1 MVGARTE
8 IRAKIPPMSSS
19 ILAFLAAGL
28 LAVVSFAGETRRPI
42 ARPLPAHPG
51 NVFLADE
58 DVRLPASVN
67 GPATWRL
74 VDDEDRVVTDGPA
87 TAGTVNLGRLPVGW
101 YELIAGEDTSANTN
115 RVSLAVLARL
125 QAPTPQTSP
134 IALDVAMAWF
144 YPPPQMPAA
153 ASLCALAGVNW
164 VRDRLN
170 WAEME
175 PARGTFAGSNRYDAS
190 ADAQTAA
197 GLRQLQVIHQSP
209 AWANPETKRFPLNLR
224 DAYNF
229 YRAMAQR
236 WRGQLQAFEPWNEA
250 DIREFGGQSGMEIAT
265 LQKAAFFG
273 MKAGNPKLIV
283 CQNVFAIHRATTLA
297 DFSANEAGPYFDTFN
312 LHHYVPFDAYS
323 KVYADFRAVS
333 AGKPLWVTECSV
345 PVKWTGSEQT
355 KEPSDADLR
364 LQAERVAKVFACAL
378 HEGAAEV
385 FYFLLPH
392 YAEGQT
398 QFGILRPDLTPRPA
412 YVALAAVGR
421 LLADAR
427 PRGRVKTSDTNIRAF
442 LFAAKPDGH
451 QRLVL
456 VAWTTAG
463 HAELALPLRPAA
475 VFDTLGRRRTVEATT
490 LSLGSAPVFAVFAP
504 AAEKRFDVEPSPA
517 PAPQLA
523 GKPCP
528 VVLQAV
534 IPSREL
540 ELAESAYRIVAGQAE
555 TISVRVYNFSHQP
568 VNGSLR
574 AQAPAGWTATLPRN
588 VTLAADA
595 DTELALTV
603 TSGAAPDIEPLRIEG
618 DFGRA
623 GRAVLS
629 VRFKPER
636 R

>member
-1 MVGARTE
+1 LIGAAAE
-8 IRAKIPPMSSS
+8 IRAKIPPMKACWFAS
-19 ILAFLAAGL
+19 LTAEL
-28 LAVVSFAGETRRPI
+28 LATAAFAGNTSRAIPQ
-42 ARPLPAHPG
+42 PLPAHPG

-58 DVRLPASVN
+58 DVRLAAPAS
-67 GPATWRL
+67 GPAAWRL
-74 VDDEDRVVTDGPA
+74 VDYDRHAVANGPA

-101 YELIAGEDTSANTN
+101 YEVIRGEDTSTNTN
-115 RVSLAVLARL
+115 RASLAVLARL
-125 QAPTPQTSP
+125 KAPTPQTSP

-175 PARGTFAGSNRYDAS
+175 PARGTFASSNRYDAS

-209 AWANPETKRFPLNLR
+209 AWANAETKRFPLNLR

-229 YRAMAQR
+229 YRAMARR

-250 DIREFGGQSGMEIAT
+250 DIRKFGGQSGMEIAT

-273 MKAGNPKLIV
+273 MKAGNPDLIV

-297 DFSANEAGPYFDTFN
+297 DFAGNEAGAYFDTFN
-312 LHHYVPFDAYS
+312 LHHYVPFDAYP

-345 PVKWTGSEQT
+345 PVKWTGREQL
-355 KEPSDADLR
+355 KEPSAADLR
-364 LQAERVAKVFACAL
+364 VQAERVAKVFACAL

-412 YVALAAVGR
+412 FVALAAAGR

-427 PRGRVKTSDTNIRAF
+427 PLGRLKASAANVRAF
-442 LFAAKPDGH
+442 LFAARPDG
-451 QRLVL
+451 QARLVL
-456 VAWTTAG
+456 VAWTTDG
-463 HAELALPLRPAA
+463 QAELPLPLRPAA
-475 VFDTLGRRRTVEATT
+475 VFDHLGRNQTVNET
-490 LSLGSAPVFAVFAP
+490 SLPLNAAPVFAVFAP
-504 AAEKRFDVEPSPA
+504 AAEKRFDVEPPPA
-517 PAPQLA
+517 PAPKQP

-528 VVLQAV
+528 IILQPVL
-534 IPSREL
+534 PSRQL
-540 ELAESAYRIVAGQAE
+540 ILDESAYRIVAGQPE
-555 TISVRVYNFSHQP
+555 TIPIRLYNFSHQP
-568 VNGSLR
+568 AKGGLR
-574 AQAPAGWTATLPRN
+574 VLAPAGWTATLPHD
-588 VTLAADA
+588 VALAADT
-595 DTELALTV
+595 DTELALIV

-623 GRAVLS
+623 GQAVLS
-629 VRFKPER
+629 VRFQPER